1 MSPRRPDRRSEPAA
15 KAVLQAAL
23 DLCQEIGYAKLSIE
37 GIASRAGV
45 GKNTIYR
52 WWPSKG
58 AVLLDGLLGVWGQSA
73 PFPATGDVVADLKTQ
88 MKAAARN
95 LATSPVG
102 EHYRAL
108 IGEAQH
114 DPALAEALRERLI
127 RPMMVRAAER
137 IELAK
142 QQGQIRADVDAE
154 LATELLYGPVYHR
167 WLLTQRAPE
176 AVRIDTLVDTAF
188 AGLGGGPDNR
198 GGPAAQ
204 PDTASTDDRS
214 LRLTPLEVRRVTCTG
229 SGEPDTAEGRV

>member
-1 MSPRRPDRRSEPAA
+1 MSPRRPDRRSEQAA
-15 KAVLQAAL
+15 NSVLRAAL

-58 AVLLDGLLGVWGQSA
+58 AVLLDGLLGIWGQSA
-73 PFPATGDVVADLKTQ
+73 PFPDTGDVVADLKAQ

-137 IELAK
+137 IELA
-142 QQGQIRADVDAE
+142 QQRGQIRADVDVE

-176 AVRIDTLVDTAF
+176 AVRIDALVDTAF
-188 AGLGGGPDNR
+188 AGLGGGPCNGSGPDPHPDTR
-198 GGPAAQ
+198 PAA
-204 PDTASTDDRS
+204 DRS
-214 LRLTPLEVRRVTCTG
+214 LHRAPAKVRRVSPTDGPT
-229 SGEPDTAEGRV
+229 PL